1 MQVNVTKHAMDQY
14 RRRMQRYSMLESE
27 ITGVLRA
34 AAIRGSK
41 IRRCPGDVWE
51 VRFENFVIIASYQED
66 TAIVITCLGTNAY
79 RNWNKKREIYPRY
92 CERRLG

>member
-1 MQVNVTKHAMDQY
+1 MQVKVTKHAVDQY

-41 IRRCPGDVWE
+41 IRRCPGNVWE
-51 VRFENFVIIASYQED
+51 VQFENFVIIASYRED
-66 TAIVITCLGTNAY
+66 AATVITCLGTNEY
-79 RNWNKKREIYPRY
+79 RNWSKRQEIYPRY
-92 CERRLG
+92 QERRAV